1 MKVSPLISRRIT
13 EARLGPYDE
22 GFFFNT
28 VNSYYPS
35 TIFVKSSNI
44 VVSQVPEYA
53 TEINCYHVN
62 IFSQDFIDRRKH
74 GGNTATL
81 TDT

>member
-22 GFFFNT
+22 GFFLNT

-53 TEINCYHVN
+53 TEINCYMS
-62 IFSQDFIDRRKH
+62 IYFLKISLIGGSMAETRRP
-74 GGNTATL
+74 
-81 TDT
+81 